1 LRLKPQE
8 YGMKAFPIPVVP
20 FGPGSQVEDETLAY
34 ITMPQ
39 GMDTFRVPALPEPQE
54 LAEHGQA
61 QRVLRETLHALEQVC
76 REGGTRCVTL
86 AGLTG
91 ADLALVNQVLGEG
104 EVSARVLPALE
115 GSREVQVQE
124 SVFAGVW
131 RVSAVAEGRVV
142 MDHLEVGAV
151 PQVLREAA
159 AADAEGFTPPAL
171 PAPLPPEVMNA
182 AQILAEIEDASR
194 AWRPGCEPHVVNL
207 TLLPVSPMDIA
218 LIDHRVGTGRVLV
231 LSRGYGNCRITN
243 TGLRN
248 GWRVIYYNSQDTVI
262 LNTVEITGMPQ
273 AACAADDDLR
283 DSHERLQE
291 VLQWVA
297 EVPET
302 AA

>member
-1 LRLKPQE
+1 
-8 YGMKAFPIPVVP
+8 
-20 FGPGSQVEDETLAY
+20 
-34 ITMPQ
+34 
-39 GMDTFRVPALPEPQE
+39 
-54 LAEHGQA
+54 
-61 QRVLRETLHALEQVC
+61 
-76 REGGTRCVTL
+76 
-86 AGLTG
+86 
-91 ADLALVNQVLGEG
+91 LALVNQVLGEG

-131 RVSAVAEGRVV
+131 RVSALAEGRVV

-171 PAPLPPEVMNA
+171 PAPLPPEVMSA

-194 AWRPGCEPHVVNL
+194 AWRPGREPHVVNL

-243 TGLRN
+243 TRMPN
-248 GWRVIYYNSQDTVI
+248 CWRVVYYNSQDTVI
-262 LNTVEITGMPQ
+262 LNTVEITDMPQ

-297 EVPET
+297 EAPET